1 MIKISKIFLFSADID
16 FQIISLG
23 TGQNLSGILDGII
36 DRGAKTFF
44 RKKSGRPTHFSKMIR
59 VGGDF
64 SSQKFRGA
72 KTFFTIKFENPRFH

>member
-44 RKKSGRPTHFSKMIR
+44 RKNLGGRRLFLEKKHSK
-59 VGGDF
+59 
-64 SSQKFRGA
+64 A
-72 KTFFTIKFENPRFH
+72 FFKAHLKYC